1 MRICLVDDDS
11 TQLDYLK
18 VIIEKWANKNNLNTD
33 INFYHSAEEML
44 FENDESYPFDMIVL
58 DIQMG
63 EINGIELA
71 KRIRETDKNVIIAF
85 ISGMADYVFEG
96 YEVQAIRYILKPIKD
111 EKVYELLDYVYTH
124 KDKVDKFFI
133 LSVSGE
139 KKKVNYDDIIYFES
153 MGHYIVF
160 HLENEEYDYKHN
172 ISDLCLELAGSDFIK
187 THRSYVVNLKYIE
200 KITKNECQL
209 INNIKVP
216 LSRNSYKAV
225 NEKFINYYKGK
236 GAQWIT

>member
-18 VIIEKWANKNNLNTD
+18 VIIEKWSNKHNINTD

-44 FENDESYPFDMIVL
+44 FENSESYPFDMIVL

-63 EINGIELA
+63 KINGIELA
-71 KRIRETDKNVIIAF
+71 KKIREIDKNVIIAF
-85 ISGMADYVFEG
+85 ISGMANYVFEG
-96 YEVQAIRYILKPIKD
+96 YEVQAIRYILKPFK
-111 EKVYELLDYVYTH
+111 EKKVYELLDYASTR
-124 KDKVDKFFI
+124 KGKEDKYFI

-139 KKKVNYDDIIYFES
+139 KKKINYDDIIYIES

-160 HLENEEYDYKHN
+160 HLENIEYDYKYN
-172 ISDLCLELAGSDFIK
+172 ISDLCLELSESEFIR

-200 KITKNECQL
+200 KITKNDCQL

-216 LSRNSYKAV
+216 LSRNSYKVV

-236 GAQWIT
+236 GM

>member
-18 VIIEKWANKNNLNTD
+18 LLIEKWANKRNINTD
-33 INFYHSAEEML
+33 ISFYHSAEEML
-44 FENDESYPFDMIVL
+44 FENNQSYPFDMIVL
-58 DIQMG
+58 DVQMG
-63 EINGIELA
+63 QMNGIELA
-71 KRIRETDKNVIIAF
+71 RKIRRVDKNVIISF

-96 YEVQAIRYILKPIKD
+96 YEVQAIRYILKPVKD
-111 EKVYELLDYVYTH
+111 KKVYELLDYVSTH
-124 KDKVDKFFI
+124 RTKEKKYI
-133 LSVSGE
+133 IISISGE
-139 KKKVNYDDIIYFES
+139 KKKINHDDIIYFES
-153 MGHYIVF
+153 MGHYVVF
-160 HLENEEYDYKHN
+160 HLENQEYDYKYN
-172 ISDLCLELAGSDFIK
+172 ISELCKELSDSEFVR

-225 NEKFINYYKGK
+225 NEKFIDYYKGK
-236 GAQWIT
+236 GV

>member
-18 VIIEKWANKNNLNTD
+18 LIIEKWANKRNINTD

-44 FENDESYPFDMIVL
+44 FENNESYPYDMIIL

-63 EINGIELA
+63 KINGIELA
-71 KRIRETDKNVIIAF
+71 KKIRQTDKNVIIAF
-85 ISGMADYVFEG
+85 ISGMADYVFDG
-96 YEVQAIRYILKPIKD
+96 YEVQAIRYILKPVKD
-111 EKVYELLDYVYTH
+111 IKVYELLDYVKLH
-124 KDKVDKFFI
+124 KSKEKRYII

-139 KKKVNYDDIIYFES
+139 KKKINYDDIIYFES
-153 MGHYIVF
+153 MGHYVTF
-160 HLENEEYDYKHN
+160 HLENTEYDYKYN
-172 ISDLCLELAGSDFIK
+172 ISELCLELSESEFVR

-216 LSRNSYKAV
+216 LSRSSYKDV

-236 GAQWIT
+236 GV

>member
-18 VIIEKWANKNNLNTD
+18 VIIEKWANKHNINTD
-33 INFYHSAEEML
+33 INFYHSAEEMI
-44 FENDESYPFDMIVL
+44 FENNESYPFDMIVL

-71 KRIRETDKNVIIAF
+71 KRIRKTDRNVIIAF

-96 YEVQAIRYILKPIKD
+96 YEVQAIRYILKPVKD
-111 EKVYELLDYVYTH
+111 EKVYELLDYVNTH
-124 KDKVDKFFI
+124 KSKENKFFI

-139 KKKVNYDDIIYFES
+139 KKKINYDDIIYFEA

-160 HLENEEYDYKHN
+160 HLENTEYDYKYN
-172 ISDLCLELAGSDFIK
+172 ISDLCLDLAKSEFIR
-187 THRSYVVNLKYIE
+187 THRSYVVNIKYIE
-200 KITKNECQL
+200 KITRNECQL

-216 LSRNSYKAV
+216 LSRNSYKSV

-236 GAQWIT
+236 GV